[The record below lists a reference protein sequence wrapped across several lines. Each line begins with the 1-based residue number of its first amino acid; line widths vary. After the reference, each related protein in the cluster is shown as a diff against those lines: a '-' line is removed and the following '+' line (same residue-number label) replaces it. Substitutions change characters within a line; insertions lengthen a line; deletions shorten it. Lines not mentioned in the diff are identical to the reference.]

1 MTACRSALR
10 RGPANLFKEVD
21 RMGSLNDIYND
32 FFGDLRKM
40 QKKNQKNLNELN
52 DMLHRP
58 GGVLNDGLPGSDP
71 RKTGY
76 GTPGVSSDAALKH
89 AQDALS
95 DAKTMLN
102 DPPIAKATGDPVK
115 PGEEPKKPEP
125 ERDPE
130 EMLDELI
137 GLKDI
142 KQDVRELAS
151 FAKVQKMRKD
161 EGMKSVP
168 VSLHLVFTGNPGTGK
183 TTVARILGKLYNKIG
198 ILSKGQLVEVD
209 RSGLVAGYLGQTAIK
224 VSEVVQSAL
233 GGVLFIDEA
242 YSLAQENDSF
252 GQEAIDTLLKAM
264 EDHRDDLIVIV
275 AGYTRPMEHFINSN
289 PGLKSRFNK
298 YIEFPDYS
306 TDELV
311 AIFDL
316 NCKKYDYVV
325 DKKAKEKIREEIE
338 LRRMTNIIDF
348 ANAREVR
355 NLFEE
360 IITNQARR
368 VAEMKD
374 PKPADLRRITLKDL
388 EDADPEEEEA
398 AKEAKKTK
406 KAAPKKAADQTA
418 EKAAPEK
425 DADKVEKADKAGDAE
440 AEDGKDGKKSTAK
453 KTPAKKKAD

>member
-1 MTACRSALR
+1 MS
-10 RGPANLFKEVD
+10 
-21 RMGSLNDIYND
+21 SLNDIYND
-32 FFGDLRKM
+32 FFGDLRKA
-40 QKKNQKNLNELN
+40 QESNQKHLDQLNEL
-52 DMLHRP
+52 LH
-58 GGVLNDGLPGSDP
+58 GKNGVLNDGLPGSDP
-71 RKTGY
+71 HTGALSEK
-76 GTPGVSSDAALKH
+76 PG
-89 AQDALS
+89 DALTNANNALA
-95 DAKTMLN
+95 DAREMLN
-102 DPPIAKATGDPVK
+102 DPPIAKATG
-115 PGEEPKKPEP
+115 EAEQKKEAQKKAEP

-130 EMLDELI
+130 EELAELI

-142 KQDVRELAS
+142 KHDVKELAD
-151 FAKVQKMRKD
+151 FAAVQKLRRD
-161 EGMKSVP
+161 QGMKSVP

-183 TTVARILGKLYNKIG
+183 TTVARILGKLYKKIG
-198 ILSKGQLVEVD
+198 ILSKGQLIEVD

-275 AGYTRPMEHFINSN
+275 AGYTVPMEYFINSN

-306 TDELV
+306 TDELE

-325 DKKAKEKIREEIE
+325 DKKAKQKIREMIE
-338 LRRMTNIIDF
+338 YRRMTKIIDF

-368 VAEMKD
+368 VAKMKD
-374 PKPADLRRITLKDL
+374 PKPEDLKRIMLADLEEAPDDETEKKKPKKPGKAAKPA
-388 EDADPEEEEA
+388 EKKETEKAPAAEEEKPAEGEKPAEEGKPAEEA
-398 AKEAKKTK
+398 
-406 KAAPKKAADQTA
+406 
-418 EKAAPEK
+418 
-425 DADKVEKADKAGDAE
+425 
-440 AEDGKDGKKSTAK
+440 
-453 KTPAKKKAD
+453 